1 MSEKKSKKKRISKS
15 DAIAKLWEMGEL
27 TWKLNDVQKKLKAKV
42 DNDTTKTSVVV
53 VSRRTGKTFWLCTEA
68 LSQCLKHPNSI
79 VKFLF
84 PKQKDAK
91 INIQPL
97 MREIMEDCPEH
108 LKPRFNT
115 QDKIFYFDHNG
126 SQIQLAGS
134 DNGNIESI
142 RGGKAHLCIVD
153 EAGFC
158 SDLKYAIRS
167 VLSPTIRT
175 TGGKIIMASTPSK
188 SPDHEFVSEFM
199 LPYKAGGRLEV
210 FTIYDNP
217 NFDENIIREI
227 IEDYPLGIEDPD
239 FKREY
244 LCEIAIDIDSAVC
257 PEFYKNKK
265 NVVIDDFDMPDY
277 RDFYVGADI
286 GFRDLTV
293 MLFGF
298 YNFKEGALYIIDE
311 LVMNGPEMTTDALA
325 KEIKFKEKLNFYHDD
340 FQFDPYLRIMDVD
353 LKLINDLTKL
363 HSITFVPTKKDNKE
377 GAINEMRMWIAND
390 RVKIHSRCKHLLYHL
405 ENGQWNNSRTDFKR
419 LADSPDKSIRG
430 GHVDAIPAL
439 YYLIRNVQP
448 SKNPYPFGYGLEI
461 KENTHISS
469 KWKANNPS
477 QATDFMRKILNLKK
491 KR

>member
-1 MSEKKSKKKRISKS
+1 MSKKRKISKS
-15 DAIAKLWEMGEL
+15 DAIAKLWERGEL
-27 TWKLNDVQKKLKAKV
+27 SWKLNDVQKKLKHKV
-42 DNDTTKTSVVV
+42 DNDITRTSVVV

-68 LSQCLKHPNSI
+68 LIQCLKHPNSI

-97 MREIMEDCPEH
+97 MREILEDCPEY
-108 LKPRFNT
+108 LKPRYNT
-115 QDKIFYFDHNG
+115 QDKIYYFDHNG

-175 TGGKIIMASTPSK
+175 TKGRIIMASTPSK
-188 SPDHEFVSEFM
+188 SPDHEFITEFM
-199 LPYKAGGRLEV
+199 VPYKAAGRLDI

-217 NFDENIIREI
+217 NFDQET
-227 IEDYPLGIEDPD
+227 IEETIADYPLGVEDPD

-244 LCEIAIDIDSAVC
+244 LCEVAIDTESAVC

-265 NVVIDDFDMPDY
+265 NIIIDEYEVPPY

-298 YNFKEGALYIIDE
+298 YNFKEGTLYITDE

-325 KEIKFKEKLNFYHDD
+325 EGIKLKEQVNFYHDNE
-340 FQFDPYLRIMDVD
+340 QFKPYLRIMDVD

-363 HSITFVPTKKDNKE
+363 HKITFIPTKKDNKE
-377 GAINEMRMWIAND
+377 GAINEMRMWIAQG
-390 RVKIHSRCKHLLYHL
+390 RVKIHEKCKHLIYHL
-405 ENGQWNNSRTDFKR
+405 ENGQWNSRRTDFKR
-419 LADSPDKSIRG
+419 LADSPDKTIRG

-448 SKNPYPFGYGLEI
+448 SKNPYPFGYNLGI
-461 KENTHISS
+461 TENTFISK
-469 KWKANNPS
+469 KWRAKNQT
-477 QATDFMRKILNLKK
+477 QAVDFMRKVLNIRKN
-491 KR
+491 RD